1 MLSIAVAIDLIVL
14 HIGELLRSGNGASA
28 ANYLDDVF
36 TMQQNTKPRRDRE
49 H

>member
-14 HIGELLRSGNGASA
+14 HIGELLRSGGGGA
-28 ANYLDDVF
+28 ANYMDDVF
-36 TMQQNTKPRRDRE
+36 LQNQQPKPRRDRE